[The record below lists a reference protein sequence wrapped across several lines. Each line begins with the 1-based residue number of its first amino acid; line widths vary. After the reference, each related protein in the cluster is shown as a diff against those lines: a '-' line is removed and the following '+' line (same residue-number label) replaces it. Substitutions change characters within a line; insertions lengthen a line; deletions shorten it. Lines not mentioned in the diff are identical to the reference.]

1 MFDIKNKYR
10 YKKKKT
16 EQWNLYLYD
25 MYLFSNLLNQK
36 HWKWWCSFFHSLL
49 FLFFSILSPWNKYN
63 TYYYNYNI
71 NYTPIKIK
79 LQIFCLAVSPLN
91 PTRRRPNIII
101 IIFFFS
107 SSSSSKKKKGSKIYI
122 LMNLLLVAFV
132 FFFISSFMYYY
143 TFYCIALWLL
153 LCVGWCSD
161 IIMIVE
167 IGVQVA
173 NNLSVRTTAVVF
185 KR

>member
-1 MFDIKNKYR
+1 
-10 YKKKKT
+10 
-16 EQWNLYLYD
+16 
-25 MYLFSNLLNQK
+25 
-36 HWKWWCSFFHSLL
+36 
-49 FLFFSILSPWNKYN
+49 
-63 TYYYNYNI
+63 
-71 NYTPIKIK
+71 
-79 LQIFCLAVSPLN
+79 
-91 PTRRRPNIII
+91 
-101 IIFFFS
+101 
-107 SSSSSKKKKGSKIYI
+107 
-122 LMNLLLVAFV
+122 MNLLLVAFV
-132 FFFISSFMYYY
+132 FFFISSFTYYY